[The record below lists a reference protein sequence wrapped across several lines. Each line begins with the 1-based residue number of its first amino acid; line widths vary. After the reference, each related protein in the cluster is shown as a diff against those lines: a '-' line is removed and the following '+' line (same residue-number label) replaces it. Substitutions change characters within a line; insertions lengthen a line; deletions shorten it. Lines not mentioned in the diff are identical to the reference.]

1 MSTSSPVPS
10 SPVAPAGAPASGAPA
25 AAVAPVGSVAPAAT
39 AAPAA
44 SRRATAGLPPAS
56 APPSSPARP
65 VTRRWMPWPIA
76 AGAFLAFLLAL
87 PTVIWRALPGLGLDL
102 GTPEAWRALQHL
114 PGEGT
119 GYVLGLSAV
128 QLAAAACCLLL
139 AVDVRRVTPS
149 LLGPRLG
156 RALPRLIGGVGLLGA
171 LLLAAIVVFSVLAW
185 DRVDPFAGQPA
196 DAWSLLCLACYLAA
210 AAWPVVLAP
219 VAIGYLA
226 RGGRGAAGRSEGE
239 RSERGRGDRAVER
252 GARHLGSPA

>member
-1 MSTSSPVPS
+1 MSTSSPVRS
-10 SPVAPAGAPASGAPA
+10 SPVAPGGALAS
-25 AAVAPVGSVAPAAT
+25 

-44 SRRATAGLPPAS
+44 SRHTTADLPPTS

-65 VTRRWMPWPIA
+65 VTPRWMPWPIA
-76 AGAFLAFLLAL
+76 AGAVLAFLLAL
-87 PTVIWRALPGLGLDL
+87 PTVVWRALPGLGLDL

-139 AVDVRRVTPS
+139 AVGVRRVTPP
-149 LLGPRLG
+149 LLGAAFG
-156 RALPRLIGGVGLLGA
+156 RALPRLIGGAGLLGA

-196 DAWSLLCLACYLAA
+196 DSWSLLCLACYLAT

-226 RGGRGAAGRSEGE
+226 RGGRGAGGRGEAERSEGE
-239 RSERGRGDRAVER
+239 RGDRTVER
-252 GARHLGSPA
+252 GARQLGSPA